1 MYSEQLEALIKSII
15 ADGKITDKER
25 AVLHKRAEAEGID
38 ADEIDVY
45 IDGRLTEL
53 GGLIIE
59 HPLNLF
65 TKEIYEKSECYKFK
79 KNYRFDRFNNDWQI
93 TTYIQFVHL
102 IEWDD
107 ISQKKQKKYDGIA
120 LFIATDG
127 YVSMF
132 DDHILSFSSHGQEI
146 VRVTR
151 NYDFFSMWKVPE
163 KQEFDGIKLHN
174 IGFGIDTEQI
184 KALCDATN
192 LSISVNHS
200 VIPKTE
206 IIGFEYLAQRFYKEN
221 FDSTAYPNCEE
232 REEAAN
238 AAANAARLTNEKE
251 VEKRRKRKELS
262 DFFKNKKVI
271 GCLVF
276 IILLIIC
283 FIIAIFG

>member
-15 ADGKITDKER
+15 ADGRITDKER

-53 GGLIIE
+53 GGEKCPIIE

-79 KNYRFDRFNNDWQI
+79 KNYRFDCYDNDRKN

-107 ISQKKQKKYDGIA
+107 ISQKNEKYYDGIA
-120 LFIATDG
+120 LFIAN
-127 YVSMF
+127 
-132 DDHILSFSSHGQEI
+132 DHDYWRNDEPTLSFLSHGQEI
-146 VRVTR
+146 FRVTR
-151 NYDFFSMWKVPE
+151 NFSFFSKWKVPE

-174 IGFGIDTEQI
+174 IGFGIDKEQI
-184 KALCDATN
+184 KALCEATN
-192 LSISVNHS
+192 LSISVS
-200 VIPKTE
+200 SSIPETE

-238 AAANAARLTNEKE
+238 AARLIKAKE
-251 VEKRRKRKELS
+251 EEKRRKRKKIL
-262 DFFKNKKVI
+262 KNNAI
-271 GCLVF
+271 YIIILF
-276 IILLIIC
+276 IIL
-283 FIIAIFG
+283 FIIIRCI

>member
-120 LFIATDG
+120 LFIAIDRNYRNVDEYT
-127 YVSMF
+127 
-132 DDHILSFSSHGQEI
+132 LSFSSPGKKNI
-146 VRVTR
+146 RVTR
-151 NYDFFSMWKVPE
+151 NYDFFSTWKVPE
-163 KQEFDGIKLHN
+163 TQEFDGKELHN
-174 IGFGIDTEQI
+174 IGFGIDKEQI

-238 AAANAARLTNEKE
+238 AAANAARLTKAKE
-251 VEKRRKRKELS
+251 EEKRRKQKES
-262 DFFKNKKVI
+262 SSKNKKVI

>member
-15 ADGKITDKER
+15 ADGRITDKER

-79 KNYRFDRFNNDWQI
+79 KNYRFDCYDNDRKN

-107 ISQKKQKKYDGIA
+107 ISQKNEKYYDGIA
-120 LFIATDG
+120 LFIAN
-127 YVSMF
+127 
-132 DDHILSFSSHGQEI
+132 DHDYWRNDEPTLSFLSHGQEI
-146 VRVTR
+146 FRVTR
-151 NYDFFSMWKVPE
+151 NFSFFSKWKVPE

-174 IGFGIDTEQI
+174 IGFGIDKEQI
-184 KALCDATN
+184 KALCEATN
-192 LSISVNHS
+192 LSISVS
-200 VIPKTE
+200 SSMPETE

-238 AAANAARLTNEKE
+238 AARLIKAKE
-251 VEKRRKRKELS
+251 EEKRRKRK
-262 DFFKNKKVI
+262 KNLKNNAI
-271 GCLVF
+271 YIIILF
-276 IILLIIC
+276 IIL
-283 FIIAIFG
+283 FIIIRCI

>member
-53 GGLIIE
+53 GGEKCPIIE

-79 KNYRFDRFNNDWQI
+79 KNYRFDCYDNDRKN

-107 ISQKKQKKYDGIA
+107 ISQKNEKYYDGIA
-120 LFIATDG
+120 LFIAN
-127 YVSMF
+127 
-132 DDHILSFSSHGQEI
+132 DHDYWRNDEPTLSFLSHGQEI
-146 VRVTR
+146 FRVTR
-151 NYDFFSMWKVPE
+151 NFSFFSTWKVPE
-163 KQEFDGIKLHN
+163 TQEFDGKELHN
-174 IGFGIDTEQI
+174 IGFGIDKEQI

-192 LSISVNHS
+192 LSISVS
-200 VIPKTE
+200 SLIPKTK

-238 AAANAARLTNEKE
+238 AARLIKAKE
-251 VEKRRKRKELS
+251 EEKRRKRKKIL
-262 DFFKNKKVI
+262 KNNAI
-271 GCLVF
+271 YIIILF
-276 IILLIIC
+276 IIL
-283 FIIAIFG
+283 FIIIRCI